1 MSKNSNNLCSSPQ
14 DTGGMVKLNI
24 NEEQSQVKE
33 LNELEKSN
41 SAKQDEMDSYGKF
54 NSAEAL
60 LKAYNGLEAE
70 FTKRSQELKRL
81 ERELAELKAEETE
94 GDKAEVNAVT
104 SELADDETGIAKG
117 EQPDNAVSAEEGYD
131 EEDVSEAVARFLS
144 KNPGAS
150 KYAEE
155 IALKTS
161 ERRELDNGFL
171 ERAYIAVLEEIITK
185 ERNKINDDFIYT
197 RAAESST
204 VKEKIIRDYL
214 KEVMNS
220 RGAKLLSYSGESGQS
235 VVMPPKKPLSITEA
249 GELATEVLKKGV
261 SNKYN

>member
-1 MSKNSNNLCSSPQ
+1 MSNNSNNLCSLPQ
-14 DTGGMVKLNI
+14 STGGMAKLNI
-24 NEEQSQVKE
+24 NEEQSHEDALSE
-33 LNELEKSN
+33 LDKSN
-41 SAKQDEMDSYGKF
+41 SVKQNEGDSYGKF

-81 ERELAELKAEETE
+81 ERELEELKAEQTE
-94 GDKAEVNAVT
+94 GDKTEAIVVT
-104 SELADDETGIAKG
+104 SESVDDETGIAEG
-117 EQPDNAVSAEEGYD
+117 EQPDSAVSAEEDYG
-131 EEDVSEAVARFLS
+131 EEEVSKAVARFLS
-144 KNPGAS
+144 QNPGAS

-161 ERRELDNGFL
+161 ERKELDNGFL
-171 ERAYIAVLEEIITK
+171 ERAYIAVLEDLITA
-185 ERNKINDDFIYT
+185 EREKINDDFIYS
-197 RAAESST
+197 RAVESSN

-214 KEVMNS
+214 KEVMAS

-235 VVMPPKKPLSITEA
+235 VVMPPKKPQSISEA

-261 SNKYN
+261 TNKYN